1 MCAIHHRAFDA
12 NILGVTPR
20 YGIEIRRDVLDE
32 QDGPTLRHA
41 LQGVHGGELTLPR
54 RRVEQPRPDLLEER
68 YEEFRAA
75 G

>member
-12 NILGVTPR
+12 NILGITPR
-20 YGIEIRRDVLDE
+20 YGIEIRRDVLE
-32 QDGPTLRHA
+32 EPDGPTLEHT
-41 LQGVHGGELTLPR
+41 LQGLHGELLILPR
-54 RRVEQPRPDLLEER
+54 RRAERPLPVLLEER